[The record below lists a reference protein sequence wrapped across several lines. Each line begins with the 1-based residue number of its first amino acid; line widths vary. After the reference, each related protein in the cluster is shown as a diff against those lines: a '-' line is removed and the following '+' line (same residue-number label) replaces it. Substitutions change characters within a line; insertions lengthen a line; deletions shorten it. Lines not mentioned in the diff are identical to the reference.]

1 MLFFKKLIIWI
12 RGTFHLRIWG
22 RCVLIFSISF
32 FQIIQLPKTNEKKKK
47 NYQIFGSA
55 PVRMRENI
63 FCNRMCEDW
72 REIFYV
78 LIETIKLWTKVEPVQ
93 ELIINSFGSATL
105 FLGCTAFSIVN
116 FVEKLVSFTKFL
128 NLQEL
133 RKDFQFFE
141 STYNERDTFKRFW
154 KTKKRTRCVNDFYSI
169 YDIAGT
175 DL

>member
-1 MLFFKKLIIWI
+1 MCSNFFHI
-12 RGTFHLRIWG
+12 
-22 RCVLIFSISF
+22 IFSDN
-32 FQIIQLPKTNEKKKK
+32 PVTKKKRKEKK

-78 LIETIKLWTKVEPVQ
+78 LIETIKLWTKVEPVR
-93 ELIINSFGSATL
+93 ELKINSFGSATL

-116 FVEKLVSFTKFL
+116 LVEKLVSFTKFL